1 METNALAAQALQV
14 FRALIRDTHPERAL
28 TDMQQGEKLALV
40 LLEEAGGRMLPGEL
54 SQAMGTSTARTA
66 ALLRSLEAKGLVTRQ
81 QDTADRRRMPACLTP
96 LGTAEL
102 RRHMSA
108 LMQQTQAVFAAL
120 GEADSRELV
129 RLLGRLREICP
140 SLSTATLS

>member
-14 FRALIRDTHPERAL
+14 FRALIQDTRPERAL

-81 QDTADRRRMPACLTP
+81 QDTADRPAHARLPDAVGHRRTAPAYVRSD
-96 LGTAEL
+96 A
-102 RRHMSA
+102 A
-108 LMQQTQAVFAAL
+108 DAAVFAAL

>member
-66 ALLRSLEAKGLVTRQ
+66 ALLRSLEARGLVTRQ

-129 RLLGRLREICP
+129 RLLGRLREICS

>member
-14 FRALIRDTHPERAL
+14 FRALIRDTRPERAL

-54 SQAMGTSTARTA
+54 SQAMGTSTAR
-66 ALLRSLEAKGLVTRQ
+66 KGLVTRQ

-96 LGTAEL
+96 SGTAEL